1 MKVFWTDKA
10 TSHLLSI
17 YEYIQQ
23 DSPIYAE
30 KLLDKLISRSEQ
42 IASFSYSGIKVPEY
56 DAEHIREIFEGK
68 YRIRLTTLKIV
79 QKNKRR
85 ANITLPCRG
94 ATSLSLRK
102 ERDVLA
108 KPKQGEVKA

>member
-42 IASFSYSGIKVPEY
+42 IASFPYSGRKVPEY

-68 YRIRLTTLKIV
+68 YRIIYRVNEDAVDILAVIHGV
-79 QKNKRR
+79 QQ
-85 ANITLPCRG
+85 LPPD
-94 ATSLSLRK
+94 L
-102 ERDVLA
+102 
-108 KPKQGEVKA
+108 

>member
-42 IASFSYSGIKVPEY
+42 IASFLRFLIKEEKFLNMMLNTSERFLKVSIELFIALMKTMLIFLLSYMVSNNCHQTCEMKVLY
-56 DAEHIREIFEGK
+56 A
-68 YRIRLTTLKIV
+68 
-79 QKNKRR
+79 
-85 ANITLPCRG
+85 LP
-94 ATSLSLRK
+94 SI
-102 ERDVLA
+102 
-108 KPKQGEVKA
+108 

>member
-17 YEYIQQ
+17 YECIQQ

-42 IASFSYSGIKVPEY
+42 IASFPYSGRKVPEY

-68 YRIRLTTLKIV
+68 YRIIYRVNEDAVDILAVIHGV
-79 QKNKRR
+79 QQ
-85 ANITLPCRG
+85 LPPD
-94 ATSLSLRK
+94 L
-102 ERDVLA
+102 
-108 KPKQGEVKA
+108 

>member
-42 IASFSYSGIKVPEY
+42 IASFPY
-56 DAEHIREIFEGK
+56 
-68 YRIRLTTLKIV
+68 
-79 QKNKRR
+79 
-85 ANITLPCRG
+85 
-94 ATSLSLRK
+94 
-102 ERDVLA
+102 
-108 KPKQGEVKA
+108 